1 MLRKLSIL
9 TVVALLSFSLASLA
23 KESEV
28 PEPSNDAT
36 LSSLSLWSA
45 TTLDE
50 LIKASFGED
59 EGGFL
64 EGFVKALLPQLKSK
78 INLNRKFRKK
88 VESYSATVGY
98 GVTSLYVVASGSH
111 SEISFE
117 VTGTKPDDVTPL
129 QTGTRWD
136 GLDLKLED
144 RKIKADF
151 VRTLKDIPVGRS
163 AIKINVTAQDGKTFK
178 IYTVAVV
185 RQKPDTGNAEERDLY
200 FFESFRNRDWDG
212 VKITIKAGAD
222 ANKTFRFGRQT
233 IAAISAAS
241 AEGNEEVISMLIAA
255 GADVNTTKVMKKRG
269 GVVFRMAGAA
279 NTGTVE
285 GAEDMPDGSSP
296 LILASHMGHN
306 KIVSMLIAAGADVN
320 YETPDGTTAL
330 DVAKNSR
337 IVKLLQ
343 EAGAKKEASTK
354 NSESSAGKVA
364 DGVYRVKGSNPT
376 GSTYKGTVKITHKE
390 GSKYTFAWKI
400 GPSSYA
406 GTGELKDNV
415 MTVKWGTDSPA
426 IYKVE
431 PDGTL
436 NGTWAKGK
444 GTEILTPTR

>member
-1 MLRKLSIL
+1 MLKKLPIL
-9 TVVALLSFSLASLA
+9 TIVILLFFSHVNLAE
-23 KESEV
+23 ESEA
-28 PEPSNDAT
+28 PEPSKDAT

-50 LIKASFGED
+50 LIKASYGED

-64 EGFVKALLPQLKSK
+64 EGFAKAFLPQLRSK
-78 INLNRKFRKK
+78 IKLNRDFRQK

-129 QTGTRWD
+129 QAGTRWD

-144 RKIKADF
+144 REIKADF

-178 IYTVAVV
+178 VYTVAAV
-185 RQKPDTGNAEERDLY
+185 RQKPDTGNAKERDLY
-200 FFESFRNRDWDG
+200 FFESFKNRDWDG
-212 VKITIKAGAD
+212 VKLAIKAGAD
-222 ANKTFRFGRQT
+222 ANKTLRFGRQT

-241 AEGNEEVISMLIAA
+241 AEGNEEVVSMLIAS
-255 GADVNTTKVMKKRG
+255 GANVNTTKVMKKRG

-279 NTGTVE
+279 NTGVVE
-285 GAEDMPDGSSP
+285 GAENMPDGSSP
-296 LILASHMGHN
+296 LILASRIGHS
-306 KIVSMLIAAGADVN
+306 KIVSMLVAAGADVN

-354 NSESSAGKVA
+354 NSEFSAGKVA
-364 DGVYRVKGSNPT
+364 DGVYQVKGSNPN

-400 GPSSYA
+400 GPSSYT

-415 MTVKWGTDSPA
+415 MTVEWGTDSPA
-426 IYKVE
+426 IYEVE

-444 GTEILTPTR
+444 GTEILTPMR

>member
-1 MLRKLSIL
+1 MLLFLSHP
-9 TVVALLSFSLASLA
+9 SLAE
-23 KESEV
+23 ESEV
-28 PEPSNDAT
+28 PKPSNDAT

-50 LIKASFGED
+50 LIKASYGED
-59 EGGFL
+59 EGSFL
-64 EGFVKALLPQLKSK
+64 EGFAKALLPQLKSK
-78 INLNRKFRKK
+78 IKLNPSFQKK

-111 SEISFE
+111 SEVSLKA
-117 VTGTKPDDVTPL
+117 TGTKPNGITSL

-144 RKIKADF
+144 REIKADF
-151 VRTLKDIPVGRS
+151 VRTLKDIAVGRNV
-163 AIKINVTAQDGKTFK
+163 IKINVTAQDGKTSK
-178 IYTVAVV
+178 VYTVAVV
-185 RQKPDTGNAEERDLY
+185 RRKPDTGNVKERDLY

-212 VKITIKAGAD
+212 VKVAIKAGVD
-222 ANKTFRFGRQT
+222 ANKTLRFGRQT
-233 IAAISAAS
+233 IAALSAA
-241 AEGNEEVISMLIAA
+241 AAAAAAAAATEGNEEVVSMLIAA

-269 GVVFRMAGAA
+269 GIVFRMAGAA
-279 NTGTVE
+279 NTGAVK

-296 LILASHMGHN
+296 LILASHMGHD
-306 KIVSMLIAAGADVN
+306 KIVGLLIAAGADVN

-364 DGVYRVKGSNPT
+364 DGVYRVKGSNPY
-376 GSTYKGTVKITHKE
+376 GSTYKGTVKITRKE

-400 GPSSYA
+400 GPSSYT

-426 IYKVE
+426 IYEVE

-444 GTEILTPTR
+444 GTEILTPMR

>member
-1 MLRKLSIL
+1 MLKKLPIL
-9 TVVALLSFSLASLA
+9 TVVMLLFLSHASLA
-23 KESEV
+23 EESEA
-28 PEPSNDAT
+28 PEPSKDAT

-64 EGFVKALLPQLKSK
+64 EGFAKALLPQLKSK
-78 INLNRKFRKK
+78 INLNRRFRKK
-88 VESYSATVGY
+88 VESYNATVGY

-144 RKIKADF
+144 REIKADF

-178 IYTVAVV
+178 VYTVAVV
-185 RQKPDTGNAEERDLY
+185 RQKPDTGNAKERDLY
-200 FFESFRNRDWDG
+200 FFESFKNRDWDG
-212 VKITIKAGAD
+212 VKLAIKAGVD
-222 ANKTFRFGRQT
+222 ANKTLRFGRQT

-255 GADVNTTKVMKKRG
+255 GANVNTKVMKKRG
-269 GVVFRMAGAA
+269 GMMFQMAEAA
-279 NTGTVE
+279 NTGVVK
-285 GAEDMPDGSSP
+285 GAENMPDGSSP
-296 LILASHMGHN
+296 LILASRMGHS

-354 NSESSAGKVA
+354 NSEFSAGKVA
-364 DGVYRVKGSNPT
+364 DGVYRVKGSNPN

-400 GPSSYA
+400 GPSSYT

-415 MTVKWGTDSPA
+415 MTVEWGTDSPA
-426 IYKVE
+426 IYEVE

-444 GTEILTPTR
+444 GTEILTPMR

>member
-1 MLRKLSIL
+1 MLKKLPIL
-9 TVVALLSFSLASLA
+9 TVVMLLFLSHASLA
-23 KESEV
+23 EESEA
-28 PEPSNDAT
+28 PEPSKDAT

-64 EGFVKALLPQLKSK
+64 EGFAKALLPQLKSK

-88 VESYSATVGY
+88 VESYNATVGY

-144 RKIKADF
+144 REIKADF

-178 IYTVAVV
+178 VYTVAVV
-185 RQKPDTGNAEERDLY
+185 RQKPDTGNAKERDLY
-200 FFESFRNRDWDG
+200 FFESFKNRDWDG
-212 VKITIKAGAD
+212 VKLAIKAGVD
-222 ANKTFRFGRQT
+222 ANKTLRFGRQT

-255 GADVNTTKVMKKRG
+255 GANVNTKVMKKRG
-269 GVVFRMAGAA
+269 GMMFQMAEAA
-279 NTGTVE
+279 NTGVVE
-285 GAEDMPDGSSP
+285 GAENMPDGSSP
-296 LILASHMGHN
+296 LILASRMGHS
-306 KIVSMLIAAGADVN
+306 KIVSMLIAAGADVK

-354 NSESSAGKVA
+354 NSEFSAGKVA
-364 DGVYRVKGSNPT
+364 DGVYRVKGSNPN

-400 GPSSYA
+400 GPSSYT

-415 MTVKWGTDSPA
+415 MTVEWGTDSPA
-426 IYKVE
+426 IYEVE

-444 GTEILTPTR
+444 GTEILTPMR

>member
-1 MLRKLSIL
+1 MLKKLPIL
-9 TVVALLSFSLASLA
+9 TVVMLLFLSHASLA
-23 KESEV
+23 EQSEA
-28 PEPSNDAT
+28 PEPSKDAT

-64 EGFVKALLPQLKSK
+64 EGFAKALLPQLKSK

-88 VESYSATVGY
+88 VESYNATVGY

-144 RKIKADF
+144 REIKADF

-178 IYTVAVV
+178 VYTVAVV
-185 RQKPDTGNAEERDLY
+185 RQKPDTGNAKERDLY
-200 FFESFRNRDWDG
+200 FFESFKNRDWDG
-212 VKITIKAGAD
+212 VKLAIKAGVD
-222 ANKTFRFGRQT
+222 ANKALRFGRQT

-255 GADVNTTKVMKKRG
+255 GANVNTKVMKKRG
-269 GVVFRMAGAA
+269 GMVFQMAGAA
-279 NTGTVE
+279 NTGVVE
-285 GAEDMPDGSSP
+285 GSENMPDGSSP
-296 LILASHMGHN
+296 LILASRMGHS

-320 YETPDGTTAL
+320 YETPDGITAL

-364 DGVYRVKGSNPT
+364 DGVYRVKGSNPN

-400 GPSSYA
+400 GPSSYT

-426 IYKVE
+426 IYEVE

-444 GTEILTPTR
+444 GTEILTPMR

>member
-98 GVTSLYVVASGSH
+98 GVTTLYVVASGSH

-185 RQKPDTGNAEERDLY
+185 RR
-200 FFESFRNRDWDG
+200 
-212 VKITIKAGAD
+212 
-222 ANKTFRFGRQT
+222 KTRYG
-233 IAAISAAS
+233 
-241 AEGNEEVISMLIAA
+241 
-255 GADVNTTKVMKKRG
+255 
-269 GVVFRMAGAA
+269 
-279 NTGTVE
+279 
-285 GAEDMPDGSSP
+285 
-296 LILASHMGHN
+296 
-306 KIVSMLIAAGADVN
+306 
-320 YETPDGTTAL
+320 
-330 DVAKNSR
+330 
-337 IVKLLQ
+337 
-343 EAGAKKEASTK
+343 
-354 NSESSAGKVA
+354 
-364 DGVYRVKGSNPT
+364 
-376 GSTYKGTVKITHKE
+376 
-390 GSKYTFAWKI
+390 
-400 GPSSYA
+400 
-406 GTGELKDNV
+406 
-415 MTVKWGTDSPA
+415 
-426 IYKVE
+426 
-431 PDGTL
+431 
-436 NGTWAKGK
+436 
-444 GTEILTPTR
+444 

>member
-1 MLRKLSIL
+1 MLKKLPIL
-9 TVVALLSFSLASLA
+9 TVVMLLFFSHVSLAE
-23 KESEV
+23 ESKA
-28 PEPSNDAT
+28 PEPSKDAT

-59 EGGFL
+59 ESGFL
-64 EGFVKALLPQLKSK
+64 EGFAKALLPQLKSK
-78 INLNRKFRKK
+78 IKLNRDFRQK

-98 GVTSLYVVASGSH
+98 GVTSIYVVASGSH

-144 RKIKADF
+144 REIKADF
-151 VRTLKDIPVGRS
+151 VRTLKDIPVGRNV
-163 AIKINVTAQDGKTFK
+163 IKINVTAQDGKTSK
-178 IYTVAVV
+178 VYTVAVV
-185 RQKPDTGNAEERDLY
+185 RQKPDTGNAKERDLY
-200 FFESFRNRDWDG
+200 FFESFKNRDWDG
-212 VKITIKAGAD
+212 VKLAIKVGVD
-222 ANKTFRFGRQT
+222 ANKTLGFGRQT

-241 AEGNEEVISMLIAA
+241 TEGNEEVVSMLIAA
-255 GADVNTTKVMKKRG
+255 GANVNTKVMKKRG

-285 GAEDMPDGSSP
+285 GAENMPDGSSP
-296 LILASHMGHN
+296 LILASRMGHA
-306 KIVSMLIAAGADVN
+306 KIVSMLVAAGADVN

-364 DGVYRVKGSNPT
+364 DGVYRVKGSNPN
-376 GSTYKGTVKITHKE
+376 GSTYKGTVKITQKE

-400 GPSSYA
+400 GPSSYT

-426 IYKVE
+426 IYEVE

-444 GTEILTPTR
+444 GTEILTPMR